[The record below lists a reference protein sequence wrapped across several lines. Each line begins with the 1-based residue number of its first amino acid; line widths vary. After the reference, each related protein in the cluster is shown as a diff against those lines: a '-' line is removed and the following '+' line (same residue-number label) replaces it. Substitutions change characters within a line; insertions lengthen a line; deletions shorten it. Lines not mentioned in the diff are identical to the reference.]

1 MKRRMVKLEEKF
13 ILLIVAVGLI
23 CFGFLGYLSY
33 TQISEIIIAQ
43 NTQDAMGVAQTAAIE
58 IDGDLFE
65 QVSAEGD
72 EAYQQIYNSLA
83 NHRSNELIQYIYAMK
98 RIDGEVVFVVD
109 TDPDNPAGFLE
120 KYPYLDADFPVF
132 SGEVCCDLEKTSDQ
146 WGEYFSAY
154 APITNSKG
162 EVVGMVGCDI
172 AISNIDRILNQ
183 LRNLILILIS
193 VVDFGIR
200 FFKTKYQIQK
210 RISILGAYTYIA
222 IYI

>member
-83 NHRSNELIQYIYAMK
+83 NHRSNELIQYIYSMK
-98 RIDGEVVFVVD
+98 RID
-109 TDPDNPAGFLE
+109 
-120 KYPYLDADFPVF
+120 
-132 SGEVCCDLEKTSDQ
+132 
-146 WGEYFSAY
+146 
-154 APITNSKG
+154 
-162 EVVGMVGCDI
+162 
-172 AISNIDRILNQ
+172 
-183 LRNLILILIS
+183 
-193 VVDFGIR
+193 
-200 FFKTKYQIQK
+200 
-210 RISILGAYTYIA
+210 
-222 IYI
+222 